1 MNNTEKMD
9 VEIVY
14 IDDVL
19 RSEKNA
25 FLDDLE
31 GTITD
36 AKQFDN
42 PSKGLDYIKENIDKN
57 IIVILDW
64 RFANCSQQGADIL
77 NSIYEMSALV
87 PVIVFTGANID
98 VTAASNM
105 FKGHAFSCL
114 SKDAS
119 TQEITDAI
127 EDAYLRIQNDIRS
140 VMSRWIQNLPSDK
153 REDPYMS
160 YKDKSY
166 SLNDLLNSIRRQDEI
181 GKELT
186 RNILGL
192 AAEMFTNNLKK

>member
-1 MNNTEKMD
+1 MKKMD
-9 VEIVY
+9 VEVVY

-19 RSEKNA
+19 RPEKNA

-31 GTITD
+31 GTISV

-42 PSKGLDYIKENIDKN
+42 PSKGLAYIKENIDKN

-64 RFANCSQQGADIL
+64 RFTNSSQQGSDIL
-77 NSIYEMSALV
+77 NGIHEMSTLV

-98 VTAASNM
+98 VVAASKM
-105 FKGHAFSCL
+105 FKGQAFSCL

-127 EDAYLRIQNDIRS
+127 EDAYQRIQNDIRS
-140 VMSRWIQNLPSDK
+140 VMEKWILNQSVEK
-153 REDPYMS
+153 RNVPYMS
-160 YKDKSY
+160 YGNKTY
-166 SLNDLLNSIRRQDEI
+166 TMNDLLVSIRKQDEI

-192 AAEMFTNNLKK
+192 AAEMFTNGLKK